1 MADIID
7 LRDACDCHLHIY
19 EVGYPLAPTAT
30 FKPPHAPAA
39 AYREVQRRLGFGRA
53 IVVQPTGYGF
63 DNRCTLAAIKALGPQ
78 ARGIAVIPPDLPQAE
93 LEALHAA
100 GMRGVRFMMLAG
112 GLLPWSSLE
121 PMAERIAP
129 MGWHINLQLDGRDLP
144 QFEARLLAMRC
155 RVAIDHI
162 GKFLGPVVASA
173 DSVTSLHRLLDAGHC
188 WIKLSAPYESS
199 ISGSP
204 DYTDIAPLAAALA
217 RRHPQRCLWASN
229 WPHPNVRPSP
239 DEAALLAWARDTVA
253 DDGIWQQMLVHN
265 PAQLYACDT
274 TTHDR

>member
-1 MADIID
+1 MGAFE
-7 LRDACDCHLHIY
+7 LHDACDCHLHVY
-19 EVGYPLAPTAT
+19 EDGYPLAPTAT

-39 AYREVQRRLGFGRA
+39 SYREVQRRLGIGRA

-63 DNRCTLAAIKALGPQ
+63 DNRCTLAAIRALGPQ
-78 ARGIAVIPPDLPQAE
+78 ARGIAVISPDSPQAE

-112 GLLPWSSLE
+112 GVLPWSSLE
-121 PMAERIAP
+121 PMAERIASL
-129 MGWHINLQLDGRDLP
+129 GWHINLQLDGRDLP
-144 QFEARLLAMRC
+144 QFEARLLALRC
-155 RVAIDHI
+155 PVAIDHI
-162 GKFLGPVVASA
+162 GKFLGPVAASA
-173 DSVTSLHRLLDAGHC
+173 DSVASLHRLLDSGHC
-188 WIKLSAPYESS
+188 WIKISAPYESS
-199 ISGSP
+199 ISGPP

-253 DDGIWQQMLVHN
+253 DDGVWQQMLVHN
-265 PAQLYACDT
+265 PAQLYGFDT
-274 TTHDR
+274 TARDR

>member
-1 MADIID
+1 MGDIVD
-7 LRDACDCHLHIY
+7 LRDACDCHLHVY
-19 EVGYPLAPTAT
+19 EDGYPLAPTAT
-30 FKPPHAPAA
+30 FRPPHAPAA
-39 AYREVQRRLGFGRA
+39 AYRDVQRRLGLRRA

-63 DNRCTLAAIKALGPQ
+63 DNRCTLAAIHELGPH
-78 ARGIAVIPPDLPQAE
+78 ARGIAVIPPDSPQAE

-100 GMRGVRFMMLAG
+100 GVRGVRFMMLAG
-112 GLLPWSSLE
+112 GVLPWSSLE

-144 QFEARLLAMRC
+144 QFEARLLGLRC
-155 RVAIDHI
+155 QVAIDHI

-173 DSVTSLHRLLDAGHC
+173 DSVASLHRLLDSGHC

-199 ISGSP
+199 ISGPP
-204 DYTDIAPLAAALA
+204 DYTDVAPLVAALA
-217 RRHPQRCLWASN
+217 RRHPQRCMWASN

-253 DDGIWQQMLVHN
+253 DDGTWQQMLVRN
-265 PAQLYACDT
+265 PAQLYGFESTA
-274 TTHDR
+274 RNR

>member
-1 MADIID
+1 M
-7 LRDACDCHLHIY
+7 
-19 EVGYPLAPTAT
+19 APTAT
-30 FKPPHAPAA
+30 FRPPHAPAA

-63 DNRCTLAAIKALGPQ
+63 DNRCTLAAIQALGPQ
-78 ARGIAVIPPDLPQAE
+78 ARGIAVIPPDSPQAE

-112 GLLPWSSLE
+112 GVLPWSSLE

-129 MGWHINLQLDGRDLP
+129 LGWHINLQLDGRDLP
-144 QFEARLLAMRC
+144 QFEARLLGLRC
-155 RVAIDHI
+155 PVAIDHI

-173 DSVTSLHRLLDAGHC
+173 DSVTSLHRLLDSGHC

-199 ISGSP
+199 ISGPP
-204 DYTDIAPLAAALA
+204 DYTDIAPLATALA

-239 DEAALLAWARDTVA
+239 NEAALLAWARDTVA

-265 PAQLYACDT
+265 PAQLYGFDT
-274 TTHDR
+274 TTTRDR